1 MKTTG
6 IIRRIDDLGRIVIP
20 KEIRKTLR
28 IKNGENLEIFVN
40 ENENIILKKYSQINK
55 LKDLSEEIAETINRI
70 IKKTIIITNTEKI
83 VTVKVNNKNKYENQ
97 NISEEIIKKIYN
109 RKEIHQK
116 EFLKIKITTEEEEIS
131 YALVPIIASGDII
144 GSVIVLSEDKTLEKQ
159 DFIITKIV
167 ADFLSK
173 YIEG

>member
-55 LKDLSEEIAETINRI
+55 LKDLSEEIAETINRT

-83 VTVKVNNKNKYENQ
+83 VTVKGNNKNKYENQ

-109 RKEIHQK
+109 RKELYQN
-116 EFLKIKITTEEEEIS
+116 EKIKITTEEEEIS